1 MFVESRRLAIQ
12 AHRPHRYIH
21 VGLNDL
27 RRVGVVVSSGGLTA
41 SSKHGTPVE
50 KLRPSKRSRK
60 KLLSEHHAARPFS
73 QDPATMSSFFTT
85 PASQRKRKRTEAP
98 SASSKRRTI
107 SNYQGGSKAERAE
120 RQEKEDSISASESEE
135 SDIDGHNGREAD
147 LDLDD
152 SDSSGD
158 EGETQDERR
167 LRLAQRYLENIRGE
181 ITDLDPNAFDA
192 AEIDKDLIA
201 DRLKEDA
208 AETKGKLHRKI
219 GAGLDF
225 AAAEHSFFESNQNA
239 VTAVAVCHPYAYTVA
254 KDTSVTKWELS
265 EPGQTATAT
274 NISSRKKPKFLKKF
288 ITRNRGKESFVG
300 HLSAIL
306 CIAVSASGRFL
317 ATGGADKRLV
327 IWDAASLTP
336 LKVFHQH
343 RDAVLSVSFR
353 RGTHS
358 LFSAS
363 ADRTIKIW
371 SLDEMAY
378 IETLF
383 GHQDH
388 VVDVAGMAQ
397 ERCVS
402 VGARDR
408 TARLWKVVEESQLVF
423 RGGGATATRT
433 NKNDQSSGAA
443 VKGYAEGS
451 IDRVAAI
458 DEDMFVTGSDN
469 GSISLW
475 SVHRKKPVH
484 TVYLAH
490 GLDPQ
495 LRPEEASAEEKPDMD
510 VPGRPMPRW
519 ITALATIPLA
529 DLVLSGSWDGYVRAW
544 RVSDDRRRLERCG
557 IVGQID
563 DEEIEAGDTQP
574 AESREQIAKG
584 VINDIS
590 VLERGD
596 KGKGGICVVAA
607 VGKEHRLAKWK
618 KHKGK
623 NGAVVFEVV
632 KKALLLNGEGLNGNG
647 HVEE

>member
-1 MFVESRRLAIQ
+1 
-12 AHRPHRYIH
+12 
-21 VGLNDL
+21 
-27 RRVGVVVSSGGLTA
+27 
-41 SSKHGTPVE
+41 
-50 KLRPSKRSRK
+50 
-60 KLLSEHHAARPFS
+60 
-73 QDPATMSSFFTT
+73 MSSFFTT
-85 PASQRKRKRTEAP
+85 PASQRKRKRTENPA
-98 SASSKRRTI
+98 ASSKRRTI

-120 RQEKEDSISASESEE
+120 RAERQEKEDSISGSESEE
-135 SDIDGHNGREAD
+135 SDIVGQNGKGED
-147 LDLDD
+147 IED

-158 EGETQDERR
+158 DGETQDERR
-167 LRLAQRYLENIRGE
+167 LRLAQRYLDNIRTE
-181 ITDLDPNAFDA
+181 VTENDPTAFDA
-192 AEIDKDLIA
+192 VDIDKDLIA
-201 DRLKEDA
+201 HRLKEDA
-208 AETKGKLHRKI
+208 AETKGRLHRRI
-219 GAGLDF
+219 GAELDF
-225 AAAEHSFFESNQNA
+225 AAAEHSYFTSNQDA
-239 VTAVAVCHPYAYTVA
+239 VTAVAVCHPYAYTTA
-254 KDTSVTKWELS
+254 KDTSVTKWEIAT
-265 EPGQTATAT
+265 PGQATTAT
-274 NISSRKKPKFLKKF
+274 NIAIRRKPKFVKKF
-288 ITRNRGKESFVG
+288 ITRNRGKQSFVG
-300 HLSAIL
+300 HLDAIV
-306 CIAVSASGRFL
+306 CIAASSSGKFL
-317 ATGGADKRLV
+317 ATGGSDKRLV
-327 IWDAASLTP
+327 IWDAATLTP

-343 RDAVLSVSFR
+343 RDTVLAVSFR

-371 SLDEMAY
+371 SLDELAY

-423 RGGGATATRT
+423 RGGGTAKTGGDV
-433 NKNDQSSGAA
+433 NKSYS
-443 VKGYAEGS
+443 EGN

-484 TVYLAH
+484 TIYLAH

-495 LRPEEASAEEKPDMD
+495 LKPEEASAEESPNLE

-529 DLVLSGSWDGYVRAW
+529 DLVLSGSWDGCVRAW
-544 RVSDDRRRLERCG
+544 RISDDRRRLERCG

-563 DEEIEAGDTQP
+563 HEDDDNTSEEHL
-574 AESREQIAKG
+574 AKG
-584 VINDIS
+584 VINSIS
-590 VLERGD
+590 VFERGD
-596 KGKGGICVVAA
+596 RGKDGISIVAA
-607 VGKEHRLAKWK
+607 TSKEHRLAKWK

-623 NGAVVFEVV
+623 NGAVVFEVS
-632 KKALLLNGEGLNGNG
+632 KKTAASLNGNG
-647 HVEE
+647 AETNGA

>member
-1 MFVESRRLAIQ
+1 VWWFVRSNRT
-12 AHRPHRYIH
+12 YC
-21 VGLNDL
+21 
-27 RRVGVVVSSGGLTA
+27 ST
-41 SSKHGTPVE
+41 HGSPVE
-50 KLRPSKRSRK
+50 KLRPSKKVEEKVALHTPRRTTIV
-60 KLLSEHHAARPFS
+60 LGHAA
-73 QDPATMSSFFTT
+73 MSSFFTT
-85 PASQRKRKRTEAP
+85 PASQRKRKRTEGP
-98 SASSKRRTI
+98 TLSSKRRTI
-107 SNYQGGSKAERAE
+107 SNYQGGTKAERAE
-120 RQEKEDSISASESEE
+120 RKEKEDSISGSESED
-135 SDIDGHNGREAD
+135 SDIDVHNGREDD
-147 LDLDD
+147 LDIDD
-152 SDSSGD
+152 LDSSGD

-181 ITDLDPNAFDA
+181 ITDHDPNAFDA

-219 GAGLDF
+219 GAELDF
-225 AAAEHSFFESNQNA
+225 AVAEHSFFESNQNA
-239 VTAVAVCHPYAYTVA
+239 VTAVALCHPYAYTVA
-254 KDTSVTKWELS
+254 KDTSVTKWELPS
-265 EPGQTATAT
+265 PSQATTAT
-274 NISSRKKPKFLKKF
+274 NISPRKRPKFVKKF
-288 ITRNRGKESFVG
+288 ITRNRGRESFVG

-327 IWDAASLTP
+327 IWDAATLTP

-423 RGGGATATRT
+423 RGGGSTATRT
-433 NKNDQSSGAA
+433 NKNDQGSEGAA
-443 VKGYAEGS
+443 LKGYAEGS

-495 LRPEEASAEEKPDMD
+495 LRPQEASAEDNPNPV

-544 RVSDDRRRLERCG
+544 RVSQDRRRLERCG
-557 IVGQID
+557 IVGRID
-563 DEEIEAGDTQP
+563 DEGAESTPTQGLEAG
-574 AESREQIAKG
+574 EQIARG

-590 VLERGD
+590 VFERGD
-596 KGKGGICVVAA
+596 RGKEGICIVAA

-623 NGAVVFEVV
+623 NGAVVFEVA
-632 KKALLLNGEGLNGNG
+632 KKVVLANGEGVNGNG
-647 HVEE
+647 HVMEE

>member
-1 MFVESRRLAIQ
+1 
-12 AHRPHRYIH
+12 
-21 VGLNDL
+21 
-27 RRVGVVVSSGGLTA
+27 
-41 SSKHGTPVE
+41 
-50 KLRPSKRSRK
+50 
-60 KLLSEHHAARPFS
+60 
-73 QDPATMSSFFTT
+73 MSSFFTT
-85 PASQRKRKRTEAP
+85 PASQKKRKRKEAP
-98 SASSKRRTI
+98 AASSKRRTI

-120 RQEKEDSISASESEE
+120 RQDKPEKEDSNSGSESED
-135 SDIDGHNGREAD
+135 SDIEGRNGGRGD
-147 LDLDD
+147 LDIDD
-152 SDSSGD
+152 TESSGD

-167 LRLAQRYLENIRGE
+167 LRLAQRYLDNIRE
-181 ITDLDPNAFDA
+181 EVTDHDPNAFDA
-192 AEIDKDLIA
+192 VEIDKDLIA
-201 DRLKEDA
+201 HRLKEDA

-219 GAGLDF
+219 GAELDF
-225 AAAEHSFFESNQNA
+225 AAAEYSSFDSNQNA
-239 VTAVAVCHPYAYTVA
+239 VTAVAVCHPYVYTVA
-254 KDTSVTKWELS
+254 KDTTVAKWELS
-265 EPGQTATAT
+265 TPGQSNNAT
-274 NISSRKKPKFLKKF
+274 NISTRKKPKFLKKF
-288 ITRNRGKESFVG
+288 ITRNRGNEKFVG
-300 HLSAIL
+300 HLSAIV
-306 CIAVSASGRFL
+306 CIAASSSGRFL
-317 ATGGADKRLV
+317 ATGGEDKRLV
-327 IWDAASLTP
+327 IWDAATLTP

-343 RDAVLSVSFR
+343 RDVVLSVSFR

-423 RGGGATATRT
+423 RGGGSSATRT
-433 NKNDQSSGAA
+433 NKNDQGSGGAE
-443 VKGYAEGS
+443 KGYSEGS

-484 TVYLAH
+484 TIYLAH

-495 LRPEEASAEEKPDMD
+495 LKPEETSAEENPNP
-510 VPGRPMPRW
+510 VIPGRPMPRW

-544 RVSDDRRRLERCG
+544 RISDDRRRLERCG
-557 IVGQID
+557 ILGQID
-563 DEEIEAGDTQP
+563 DEETETGEISSEEG
-574 AESREQIAKG
+574 RHQIARG
-584 VINDIS
+584 VVNDIA
-590 VLERGD
+590 VFERGER
-596 KGKGGICVVAA
+596 GKDGVCVVAA
-607 VGKEHRLAKWK
+607 TGKEHRLAKWK
-618 KHKGK
+618 KHKGR

-632 KKALLLNGEGLNGNG
+632 KKAIMPNGKGLNG
-647 HVEE
+647 HALAE